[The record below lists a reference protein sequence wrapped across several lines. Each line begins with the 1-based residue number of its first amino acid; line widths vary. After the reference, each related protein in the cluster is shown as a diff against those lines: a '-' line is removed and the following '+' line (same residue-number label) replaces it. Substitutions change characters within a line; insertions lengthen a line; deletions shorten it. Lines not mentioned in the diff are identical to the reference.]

1 LQLNILDSLT
11 KGPIIN
17 IKKRN
22 LRKLTNRNAN
32 DKDYE
37 NYDNKINLTLSKYQL
52 SIPHDKD
59 KEEEINPNDLGPN
72 EKYIDKDD
80 KKIN

>member
-1 LQLNILDSLT
+1 MEENKDNQTRLKTVSYDKINTNRRRSNLRQLQLNILDSLT

-37 NYDNKINLTLSKYQL
+37 NYDNKINLTLSK
-52 SIPHDKD
+52 
-59 KEEEINPNDLGPN
+59 
-72 EKYIDKDD
+72 
-80 KKIN
+80 